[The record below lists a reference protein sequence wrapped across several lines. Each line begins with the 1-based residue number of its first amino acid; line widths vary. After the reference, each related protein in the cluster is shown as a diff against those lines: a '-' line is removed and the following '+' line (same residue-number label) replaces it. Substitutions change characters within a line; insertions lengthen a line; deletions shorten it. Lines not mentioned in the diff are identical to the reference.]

1 MTIADA
7 GNRLLVFIVAYEAE
21 ATLKD
26 VLDRV
31 PRSVF
36 DDFDVEILI
45 VDDASEDRT
54 FEMGYQ
60 YASAHPELPLTVLR
74 NDYNQGY
81 GGNQKIGYAYASA
94 NNYDYVALI
103 HGDGQY
109 APEEL
114 GNLLQPLLDDEADAV
129 FGSRMMQKGRALQG
143 GMPVYKYAGNR
154 ILTKIQNTL
163 LRRDLSEYHS
173 GYRVYRVSALEEI
186 H

>member
-114 GNLLQPLLDDEADAV
+114 GN
-129 FGSRMMQKGRALQG
+129 
-143 GMPVYKYAGNR
+143 
-154 ILTKIQNTL
+154 
-163 LRRDLSEYHS
+163 
-173 GYRVYRVSALEEI
+173 
-186 H
+186 